1 MTVFFPQGIGQVAE
15 VLISI
20 KRLQVINIFLF
31 DSFTS
36 QIQLCSHLCR
46 YEWQESGT
54 YNVCI
59 IPIVLKLFTYTL
71 VTVGPWKF
79 VVSFK
84 VTIEHHKQC
93 SICSQRGNGI
103 IHFRGLGG
111 MQYPPA

>member
-20 KRLQVINIFLF
+20 KRLQVINTFLL

-46 YEWQESGT
+46 YEGQESGT

-59 IPIVLKLFTYTL
+59 LPI
-71 VTVGPWKF
+71 
-79 VVSFK
+79 SFK
-84 VTIEHHKQC
+84 TLHIHISHSRSLEIC
-93 SICSQRGNGI
+93 SI
-103 IHFRGLGG
+103 F
-111 MQYPPA
+111 